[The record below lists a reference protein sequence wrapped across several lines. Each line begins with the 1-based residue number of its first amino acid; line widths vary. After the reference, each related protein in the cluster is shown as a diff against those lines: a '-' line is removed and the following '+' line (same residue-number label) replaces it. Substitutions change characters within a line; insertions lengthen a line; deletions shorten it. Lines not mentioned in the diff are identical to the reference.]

1 DFVAKET
8 PSMDTDYLDLMQ
20 QAIAGI
26 GWDGRSNLTPSD
38 KSASPGSRWVR
49 GRGMALSLR
58 HGSQGGGSAYAMATM
73 ARARDVTSQ
82 QNDAADPPA
91 GFSRRRQSLRDGDD
105 GCARRGDDST

>member
-1 DFVAKET
+1 MGIDPYEFRKKNVLLRGDFVAKGT

-38 KSASPGSRWVR
+38 KSAPPGSRWVR

-58 HGSQGGGSAYAMATM
+58 MVLKAAAERTRWRRWM
-73 ARARDVTSQ
+73 RAVR
-82 QNDAADPPA
+82 
-91 GFSRRRQSLRDGDD
+91 
-105 GCARRGDDST
+105 